1 MRKFFNIVSHPI
13 LITIILITLYY
24 IGVYNNYFKA
34 IENFKI
40 HLFYLILIAICL
52 GFISGFHFIKK
63 MNKDKYSNYKRI
75 FSEGI
80 NEDDSTFLNS
90 NYTDHL
96 IYFVEKNYTHYQMS
110 FIFSIYFFIS
120 LLSLYDEIYINEN
133 FIAYAFNCYYFV
145 VFLSIFYLK
154 IFDWVLKT
162 EIEEEL
168 GSVLYDEYILKHIS
182 FYDFFNYKIS
192 AISFYMCTLIMI
204 LFFILKSN
212 NFI

>member
-145 VFLSIFYLK
+145 VFLPPSGLLQSIASALQASQCYGLPARQNILLLSPCLRCLFP
-154 IFDWVLKT
+154 
-162 EIEEEL
+162 
-168 GSVLYDEYILKHIS
+168 DE
-182 FYDFFNYKIS
+182 
-192 AISFYMCTLIMI
+192 
-204 LFFILKSN
+204 
-212 NFI
+212 